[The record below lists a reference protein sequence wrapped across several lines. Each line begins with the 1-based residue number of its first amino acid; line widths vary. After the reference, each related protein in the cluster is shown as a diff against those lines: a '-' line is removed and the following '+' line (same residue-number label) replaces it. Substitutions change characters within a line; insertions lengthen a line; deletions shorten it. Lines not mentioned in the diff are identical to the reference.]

1 MQFFGFRVLIKR
13 IKAIRFMMAD
23 KTVPLRKKA
32 IIVAG
37 IVYLFLPFDIIP
49 PIIFPFGILDDIL
62 VWALILWYLSSELDK
77 YWIGEKPKDYSRK
90 FRGKTVVDDVEYNV
104 NEGEEQGEAEQ
115 AETEQEEAEE
125 ENADGHAQ

>member
-1 MQFFGFRVLIKR
+1 MQFLGFRVLIKR

-23 KTVPLRKKA
+23 KSVKWTKKA
-32 IIVAG
+32 IIIAG

-49 PIIFPFGILDDIL
+49 PFIFPIGILDDIL

-90 FRGKTVVDDVEYNV
+90 YRGKNVVDDVEYDV
-104 NEGEEQGEAEQ
+104 DDGGAEGAKATEHEAEHR
-115 AETEQEEAEE
+115 TEE
-125 ENADGHAQ
+125 EHA

>member
-23 KTVPLRKKA
+23 KTVKWTKKA
-32 IIVAG
+32 LIIAG
-37 IVYLFLPFDIIP
+37 IVYLFLPFDVIP
-49 PIIFPFGILDDIL
+49 PVIFPFGFIDDII

-90 FRGKTVVDDVEYNV
+90 YRGKTVVDDVEYNV
-104 NEGEEQGEAEQ
+104 DEETREKGEETPEKDA
-115 AETEQEEAEE
+115 
-125 ENADGHAQ
+125 

>member
-13 IKAIRFMMAD
+13 LKAIRFMMAD

-32 IIVAG
+32 LVIGGII
-37 IVYLFLPFDIIP
+37 YLFLPIDLIP

-77 YWIGEKPKDYSRK
+77 YWIGEKPKDYSGK
-90 FRGKTVVDDVEYNV
+90 YRGKHVVDDVEYNV
-104 NEGEEQGEAEQ
+104 DDGSEQETGEE
-115 AETEQEEAEE
+115 
-125 ENADGHAQ
+125 DGHA

>member
-23 KTVPLRKKA
+23 KTVKWTKKA
-32 IIVAG
+32 IIIAG
-37 IVYLFLPFDIIP
+37 IVYLFLPVDIIP
-49 PIIFPFGILDDIL
+49 PVIFPFGIIDDLL

-90 FRGKTVVDDVEYNV
+90 FRGKTVVDDVEYDV
-104 NEGEEQGEAEQ
+104 DDEK
-115 AETEQEEAEE
+115 TEKGGS
-125 ENADGHAQ
+125 D